1 MRGARSS
8 YRRGVTLLEIV
19 LALGLLVSLT
29 SMTYWFYASC
39 LESRRTGTVEAQ
51 KLRLVRVVLDRITTE
66 IRQVAAV
73 TRDYGV
79 GLRGAEEQ
87 IWLTSLRVPGKE
99 QAKDYSFRKE
109 PPPGEY
115 DLVKVEYKIA
125 RHREILHEDGWE
137 LPLGLARI
145 GIRIPRPDSAETGE
159 AFEDEGRISAGE
171 DAEAAAEAKLLEEL
185 LEDEEGEGRDV
196 DLGPQIDWE
205 ELYAPEIHYLRFCYY
220 DGHAWWDN
228 WEVGGENPLPQLVM
242 VTLGYDSHPPYG
254 GRIGEDEINEEFCE
268 CLNQDPVD
276 CEALQPDQYSTVVR
290 LPPADP
296 LFRSRVTRE
305 TQALVEQ
312 AGQLEAQE
320 EEEP

>member
-1 MRGARSS
+1 MRGARPFC
-8 YRRGVTLLEIV
+8 RRGVTLLEIV
-19 LALGLLVSLT
+19 LALGLLISLT
-29 SMTYWFYASC
+29 SMTYWFYASS
-39 LESRRTGTVEAQ
+39 LETRRTGTAEAQ

-99 QAKDYSFRKE
+99 QAKDRSLRLG

-159 AFEDEGRISAGE
+159 AFEDDGRNSANADE
-171 DAEAAAEAKLLEEL
+171 EATAEARRLEEL
-185 LEDEEGEGRDV
+185 LDQDGASLDGVYYCPYLD
-196 DLGPQIDWE
+196 GPQAVVEAYRRNSELRKPRPGMLFQAARELNLDLKRSWMIDDS
-205 ELYAPEIHYLRFCYY
+205 AS
-220 DGHAWWDN
+220 DVAAGH
-228 WEVGGENPLPQLVM
+228 
-242 VTLGYDSHPPYG
+242 S
-254 GRIGEDEINEEFCE
+254 
-268 CLNQDPVD
+268 
-276 CEALQPDQYSTVVR
+276 
-290 LPPADP
+290 
-296 LFRSRVTRE
+296 
-305 TQALVEQ
+305 
-312 AGQLEAQE
+312 AGCS
-320 EEEP
+320 